1 MVESMSGDVALIDSD
16 AMTGDIYFTNTMGVD
31 MHIAGK
37 KTRSARSTTGARAAA
52 STGATM
58 PSCSERL

>member
-16 AMTGDIYFTNTMGVD
+16 AMTGDIYFTNALGVD

-37 KTRSARSTTGARAAA
+37 KTRSASSTTAVSPKALRGNDA
-52 STGATM
+52 S
-58 PSCSERL
+58 LF